1 MRNFLRPPIPA
12 KAGFRLP
19 STKWLPPPPSRTR
32 ALPPHRNANGNGDAR
47 CARPRA
53 ISSCRRGIC
62 SVSSHD
68 CCYLSGACSSVSSV
82 SSASIATS
90 SCVSSAPTSFVG
102 THHHDCHYLRL
113 QRENRQAH
121 QRRRPLARSGV
132 RLLCELHPLLLQHVL
147 AAVCLHRR
155 DFLHHPAGQSLRNHR
170 YEKCGHEF
178 PTFAPAFLHGG
189 RPLFPPPPLLWVP
202 TSSPKAM

>member
-1 MRNFLRPPIPA
+1 MGPHAAPSRAPFLPIAVVFAPFHRTTA
-12 KAGFRLP
+12 AICRALV
-19 STKWLPPPPSRTR
+19 PPS
-32 ALPPHRNANGNGDAR
+32 HRFQAPR
-47 CARPRA
+47 SLHPRA
-53 ISSCRRGIC
+53 FHQHLR
-62 SVSSHD
+62 
-68 CCYLSGACSSVSSV
+68 L
-82 SSASIATS
+82 
-90 SCVSSAPTSFVG
+90 FVG

-170 YEKCGHEF
+170 HEKRGHEF

-189 RPLFPPPPLLWVP
+189 GHYFRHLLCFGCLHHPP
-202 TSSPKAM
+202 SKACRKP